1 MNPILRVLAPNEPP
15 MEYLIEREVIRVGRS
30 EGNDIV
36 VATPQVS
43 AIHLE
48 LKREGDDF
56 RLIDRESTNGTRVNG
71 ERVSNVVLRDGDEI
85 VLGRAVVILYSH
97 AVSPKLEPVMVR
109 PSAKLPSARPPIKI
123 AKPMPPG
130 SPPLMKR

>member
-15 MEYLIEREVIRVGRS
+15 MEYLLEREMIRVGRS

-85 VLGRAVVILYSH
+85 VLGRVVMILYSQ
-97 AVSPKLEPVMVR
+97 AASPKLEPVMVR